1 MNVLVC
7 DPVPHAREHAPYP
20 LHNPTQSTLLLAIQ
34 AAGAVLVQPFGLL
47 HHHVHG
53 HVPLTIVGTPVAQV
67 AVGVVYE
74 LKVTLHDPLIQA
86 AFARVQAVAAVLVHP
101 SVLLHHQVAL

>member
-1 MNVLVC
+1 
-7 DPVPHAREHAPYP
+7 
-20 LHNPTQSTLLLAIQ
+20 
-34 AAGAVLVQPFGLL
+34 LVQPFGLL

-74 LKVTLHDPLIQA
+74 LKVTLHAQLVTVGDISQ
-86 AFARVQAVAAVLVHP
+86 FAPVYPQVQA
-101 SVLLHHQVAL
+101 